1 MNRPMMHVVN
11 PQTGESDPAQ
21 IRRVFESQL
30 ATALAWRES
39 TAAER
44 IARLKKLRDGMMAR
58 REDFYA
64 AFQTAS
70 ARSGVHVTPYTL
82 RHTGAVW
89 AAEGGASMDELA

>member
-44 IARLKKLRDGMMAR
+44 IARLKKLRDGMRVVKTSMR
-58 REDFYA
+58 PSRKT
-64 AFQTAS
+64 TAS
-70 ARSGVHVTPYTL
+70 LQPKSRRPSSCRCWTRSVTPL
-82 RHTGAVW
+82 
-89 AAEGGASMDELA
+89 AASKSG